1 MALARRKFG
10 APIGK
15 QAFFG
20 KRGMARFFHERSLKA
35 QGAPKQF
42 FNEEAVM
49 KKIISTALIAAF
61 VAGSGLAF
69 AAEVDQRL
77 ENQGDRIQQGE
88 KSGELTN
95 KEAHTLKKDDRKIRK
110 EIRHDRKENG
120 GNLTNKEKA
129 KINRQENHVSKKI
142 YRKKHNDVKK
152 PGAN

>member
-1 MALARRKFG
+1 
-10 APIGK
+10 
-15 QAFFG
+15 
-20 KRGMARFFHERSLKA
+20 MARFFHYWSLKA
-35 QGAPKQF
+35 QGAPKHF

-49 KKIISTALIAAF
+49 KKIIAAALLATF
-61 VAGSGLAF
+61 VGSSGMVL

-77 ENQGDRIQQGE
+77 ENQHDRIQQGE

-95 KEAHTLKKDDRKIRK
+95 KEAHNLKKSDRKIRK
-110 EIRHDRKENG
+110 EIKRDRTENG